1 VADRLPHRVP
11 TPCIG
16 VCSTGIGDEVCRGC
30 KRFAHEVIHWNAY
43 SEEQKQLIDQR
54 LERFLTQV
62 VANKLII
69 TDAAL
74 LTGQLSALNIRH
86 AAHKDPHVWAFQL
99 LRAGA
104 SQIAECRSFGFE
116 LAPAYAAMPL
126 TELRDQID
134 REFFVLSEA
143 HYQRYFKAPSH
154 FAEDADR
161 RHHDR
166 IETQDA

>member
-1 VADRLPHRVP
+1 MTDRLPHRVP

-43 SEEQKQLIDQR
+43 SDEQKQLIDQR

-62 VANKLII
+62 VTNKLAVV
-69 TDAAL
+69 DAAL
-74 LTGQLSALNIRH
+74 LARQLGALNIRH
-86 AAHKDPHVWAFQL
+86 AAHKDPHVWVFQL

-104 SQIAECRSFGFE
+104 SQIDDCRNFGFE

-126 TELRDQID
+126 PELRDQID

-143 HYQRYFKAPSH
+143 HYQRYFRAPRH
-154 FAEDADR
+154 FAGDPPQTN
-161 RHHDR
+161 R
-166 IETQDA
+166 IETLDA